1 MAYARG
7 SGEGRGKGTWITG
20 SANAKTVRVGG
31 KRALLAEGRRERKAR
46 EGTRRDAQEVIYKPP
61 WYPVYRSLPTTL
73 VSSVSSSPSSF
84 FPSSV
89 TSAKKPR
96 EKRSGLYDAS
106 SLRVRRRVSR
116 RLFLL
121 FTFLPISF
129 DPYEEECLF
138 ISYDE
143 DDDCV
148 EVENNPMVLSPN
160 LNLKK
165 HSLLHLTLLFKSV
178 MPEEVP
184 SAL

>member
-1 MAYARG
+1 M
-7 SGEGRGKGTWITG
+7 
-20 SANAKTVRVGG
+20 NAKTVRVGG
-31 KRALLAEGRRERKAR
+31 KRAHCSRSRAEGRRERKAR
-46 EGTRRDAQEVIYKPP
+46 EGTRRGAPVIYKPP
-61 WYPVYRSLPTTL
+61 RYPVYRSLPTTL
-73 VSSVSSSPSSF
+73 VSSVSSSASSF

-129 DPYEEECLF
+129 DPYEAECLF
-138 ISYDE
+138 ISCNG

-148 EVENNPMVLSPN
+148 EIENNPMVLPPN
-160 LNLKK
+160 
-165 HSLLHLTLLFKSV
+165 
-178 MPEEVP
+178 
-184 SAL
+184 